1 MFSKLNNWLSA
12 YLKTSTWWCNFQ
24 LPVGEHSAWQPCK
37 ARRLQLQVLA
47 RASEPTFPARVGTTS
62 PFSPTA
68 CMLYELWFKQPIK
81 PSCTQR
87 WGREGKKCR
96 YLGQGQAH
104 LPDNPGLHPTAVYT
118 YLVCGRCGQKGHR
131 ALQHLLP
138 PPLPRPAGSTQ
149 HLPIPPQ
156 APGSSS
162 QEAWPTTLPLAR
174 WGTACGTQLKEVVL
188 HQTSACRSYQPIMDG
203 LLSAS
208 SKTHSENHHSG
219 CGKEKPAAGA
229 QTFPLARS

>member
-12 YLKTSTWWCNFQ
+12 YLKTSMWWCNFQ

-68 CMLYELWFKQPIK
+68 CMLCELWFKQPIK

-118 YLVCGRCGQKGHR
+118 YLVCGRCRTKGSQSPAAPAASTLAQASR
-131 ALQHLLP
+131 QHPAPPSTSTGSWKQLP
-138 PPLPRPAGSTQ
+138 GSVA
-149 HLPIPPQ
+149 HHP
-156 APGSSS
+156 APGSLGYSLWHPAEGDRSS
-162 QEAWPTTLPLAR
+162 PDI
-174 WGTACGTQLKEVVL
+174 
-188 HQTSACRSYQPIMDG
+188 SM
-203 LLSAS
+203 
-208 SKTHSENHHSG
+208 
-219 CGKEKPAAGA
+219 
-229 QTFPLARS
+229 